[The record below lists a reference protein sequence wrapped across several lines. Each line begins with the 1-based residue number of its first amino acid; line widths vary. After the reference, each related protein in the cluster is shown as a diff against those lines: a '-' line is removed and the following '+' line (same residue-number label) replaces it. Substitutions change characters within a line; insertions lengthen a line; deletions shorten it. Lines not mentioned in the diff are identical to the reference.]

1 MNQNKRIWHHN
12 NLQNWR
18 SYSGQYRKLLPSKR
32 QFDSVTPD
40 QQRNNMK
47 TAYETTLAA
56 TGAAMVRTS
65 TGALV
70 IEHLDGT
77 VVFVKQL
84 PPTLGVVCGTVLKQN
99 KY

>member
-1 MNQNKRIWHHN
+1 
-12 NLQNWR
+12 
-18 SYSGQYRKLLPSKR
+18 
-32 QFDSVTPD
+32 
-40 QQRNNMK
+40 MK
-47 TAYETTLAA
+47 TAYETSLAT

-70 IEHLDGT
+70 IQHLDGT

-84 PPTLGVVCGTVLKQN
+84 PPTLSVVCGTVLKQN